1 MGDEA
6 VIHGSA
12 VVAGMPAD
20 TPALWVQ
27 AASLGRLH
35 AAGPLSVKL
44 QGRQIALFVHNGA
57 VHACNNRCP
66 HEGYPLSE
74 GHLDDGCVLTC
85 QWHNWKFDLKSGAN
99 LYGGDRL
106 RIFPVQLRGEQV
118 WVDLADEPAAVRVTR
133 VLGQLDA
140 AMADNDLPRLA
151 RELARLEQAGS
162 TPEQALAHAIERNH
176 ARLRY
181 GMTHALA
188 VPPVWLRLRDE
199 LSDPAERLACATE
212 ALGYLG
218 FEVLREPEYSYTTER
233 RAWDAG
239 HFLAAVQAQ
248 DEAAALACIH
258 GALDAGLGVRDLLPT
273 LAEAALAHYNDFGHS
288 VIYLSHVLALVER
301 LGPAAQQPLLRAWLR
316 SVIVATREDLLPD
329 FRAYAQALA
338 QWPLT
343 APVAA
348 VAAVPTAATAAAA
361 AAAVAGFAG
370 TSEPSGTKPEN
381 EPALQPTCADFEG
394 QSVRQTLAALLA
406 HAAQPP
412 ELLWSLLLQSGA
424 HHLLRFDE
432 AVAVRSDNAVAD
444 NVGWLDFSHALTFA
458 QALRTLLVHAPHL
471 WPSGLMQMAMFCAR
485 NSGYL
490 QEGLTTQAALQ
501 RWRVDAEPDFDARCR
516 AQVLDHGLGLDIHA
530 AHWLKTWM
538 ASRDAIAQGLPG
550 DVQVSVQAAVNRLFQ
565 ARIKQRHV
573 LRNARQA
580 LTQVSR
586 EA

>member
-6 VIHGSA
+6 VIHGSTAA
-12 VVAGMPAD
+12 VADMPAD

-27 AASLGRLH
+27 AASLGRLQ

-44 QGRQIALFVHNGA
+44 QGRQIALFVHDGA

-162 TPEQALAHAIERNH
+162 TPEQALAHAIECNH

-212 ALGYLG
+212 ALGYLS
-218 FEVLREPEYSYTTER
+218 FEVLREPEYPYTSER
-233 RAWDAG
+233 TAWDAV

-338 QWPLT
+338 QWPIPEST
-343 APVAA
+343 ACL
-348 VAAVPTAATAAAA
+348 AATAAI
-361 AAAVAGFAG
+361 AAVPAAESARAAHS
-370 TSEPSGTKPEN
+370 TATRPEN
-381 EPALQPTCADFEG
+381 EPAPQPTSADFEG

-406 HAAQPP
+406 HAARPP
-412 ELLWSLLLQSGA
+412 ELLWALLLQAGA

-458 QALRTLLVHAPHL
+458 QALRTLLAHAPHL
-471 WPSGLMQMAMFCAR
+471 WPRGLLQMGLFCAR

-490 QEGLTTQAALQ
+490 KEGLTTQAALQ
-501 RWRVDAEPDFDARCR
+501 RWRVDAGPGFDARCQ

-550 DVQVSVQAAVNRLFQ
+550 DVQVSMQAAVNRLFH